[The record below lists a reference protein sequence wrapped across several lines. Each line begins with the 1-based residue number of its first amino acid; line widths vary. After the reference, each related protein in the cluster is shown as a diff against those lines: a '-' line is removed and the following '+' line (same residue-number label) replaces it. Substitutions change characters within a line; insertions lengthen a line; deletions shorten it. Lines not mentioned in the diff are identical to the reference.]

1 MNKLASLLLA
11 LLLCGVADPAGAQPS
26 ALRFTP
32 PAGDTSLQDF
42 ADRLGNTPQERQQLG
57 EAFATVKVELFEQPN
72 AARGWKNNVA
82 GAYTF
87 FVSSIST
94 VLTGQAPDPAAQD
107 ALFAR
112 LGTALAPDLAGVP
125 DRDKAELY
133 STLIG
138 GASLPLLLF
147 IDGSEKK
154 NPAQIE
160 QARTLAAQ
168 YSREIMKMEPEEV
181 LQLLQPASADGAVAP
196 TTAPSA
202 AAATSGLDGR
212 YECQMAQLSHA
223 AGANFGFQYQPTG
236 MWFAIQGGRYTSSSA
251 GGTVQAN
258 GDVVSFHGGSYGGWR
273 GARRGNAI
281 VFRKNQGDPAPG
293 ESIRVGDLRCGR
305 RSG

>member
-1 MNKLASLLLA
+1 MKYLIALTILLWMPTA
-11 LLLCGVADPAGAQPS
+11 AEA

-32 PAGDTSLQDF
+32 PPGDTSLQDF
-42 ADRLGNTPQERQQLG
+42 ADKLGKTPQERQQLG

-72 AARGWKNNVA
+72 AGKGWKNNIA

-94 VLTGQAPDPAAQD
+94 VWTGQAPDPAAQD
-107 ALFAR
+107 QLFAK
-112 LGTALAPDLAGVP
+112 LGAALAPDLAGVP

-154 NPAQIE
+154 SPAQIE
-160 QARTLAAQ
+160 QARALAAQ
-168 YSREIMKMEPEEV
+168 YSREIMKMEPDEV
-181 LQLLQPASADGAVAP
+181 RQLLAPASANGAMAVTAAP
-196 TTAPSA
+196 A
-202 AAATSGLDGR
+202 AASGASDVDGR
-212 YECQMAQLSHA
+212 YECQMAQLSHG
-223 AGANFGFQYQPTG
+223 AGANFSFQYQPTG

-251 GGTVQAN
+251 GGGVQATP
-258 GDVVSFHGGSYGGWR
+258 DVVSFHGGSYDGWR

>member
-1 MNKLASLLLA
+1 MKKFSLV
-11 LLLCGVADPAGAQPS
+11 LLLCLAATAAGAQSS

-32 PAGDTSLQDF
+32 PPGDTSLQDF
-42 ADRLGNTPQERQQLG
+42 ADKLGNTPEERRQLG
-57 EAFATVKVELFEQPN
+57 EAFATVKLELFEQPN
-72 AARGWKNNVA
+72 ADKGWKNNIA

-94 VLTGQAPDPAAQD
+94 VWTGEAPDPAAQD
-107 ALFAR
+107 QLFEK
-112 LGTALAPDLAGVP
+112 LGTALGPDLAGVS
-125 DRDKAELY
+125 DREKAELY

-154 NPAQIE
+154 NPAQVE
-160 QARTLAAQ
+160 QARALAAQ
-168 YSREIMKMEPEEV
+168 YSREIMKMEPGEV
-181 LQLLQPASADGAVAP
+181 RQLLQPATGN
-196 TTAPSA
+196 A
-202 AAATSGLDGR
+202 AASASPAASAPGRSDVDGR
-212 YECQMAQLSHA
+212 YECMMAQLSHG
-223 AGANFGFQYQPTG
+223 AGANFSFQYQPTG

-251 GGTVQAN
+251 GGTVQAG
-258 GDVVSFHGGSYGGWR
+258 GDVVSFHGGSYDGWR
-273 GARRGNAI
+273 GARRGDAI

>member
-1 MNKLASLLLA
+1 MKYLIVLAV
-11 LLLCGVADPAGAQPS
+11 LLCMPVAAEA

-32 PAGDTSLQDF
+32 PRGDTSLQDF
-42 ADRLGNTPQERQQLG
+42 ADKLGNTPEERQQLG
-57 EAFATVKVELFEQPN
+57 EAFATVKRELFEQPN
-72 AARGWKNNVA
+72 ASRGWKNNIA

-94 VLTGQAPDPAAQD
+94 VWTGEAPDPAAQD
-107 ALFAR
+107 QLFAK
-112 LGTALAPDLAGVP
+112 LGTALAPDLAGVS
-125 DRDKAELY
+125 DREKAELY

-160 QARTLAAQ
+160 QARALAAQ
-168 YSREIMKMEPEEV
+168 YSRELMKMEPDDV
-181 LQLLQPASADGAVAP
+181 RKLLQSASASGAVAA
-196 TTAPSA
+196 TTAP
-202 AAATSGLDGR
+202 TVVSGASGVDGR
-212 YECQMAQLSHA
+212 YECQMAQLSHG
-223 AGANFGFQYQPTG
+223 AGANFSFQYQPTG

-251 GGTVQAN
+251 GGTVQAG
-258 GDVVSFHGGSYGGWR
+258 GDVVSFHGGSYDGWR

>member
-1 MNKLASLLLA
+1 MKHIATLSILLI
-11 LLLCGVADPAGAQPS
+11 LLLCTGAAQATS

-42 ADRLGNTPQERQQLG
+42 ADKLGRTPQERQQLG

-72 AARGWKNNVA
+72 AARGWKNNIA
-82 GAYTF
+82 GAYSF

-94 VLTGQAPDPAAQD
+94 VWTGQAPDPAAQD

-112 LGTALAPDLAGVP
+112 LGAALAPGLAGVP
-125 DRDKAELY
+125 DREKAELY

-160 QARTLAAQ
+160 QARALAAQ
-168 YSREIMKMEPEEV
+168 YSREIMKMEPDEI
-181 LQLLQPASADGAVAP
+181 LSLLQPASANGAVAAP
-196 TTAPSA
+196 T
-202 AAATSGLDGR
+202 ATSGASDVDGR
-212 YECQMAQLSHA
+212 YECQMAQLSHG

-251 GGTVQAN
+251 GGTVQAG
-258 GDVVSFHGGSYGGWR
+258 GDVVSFHGGSYDGWR

-281 VFRKNQGDPAPG
+281 VFRKNQADPAPG

>member
-1 MNKLASLLLA
+1 MKYIIVLAFFLWMP
-11 LLLCGVADPAGAQPS
+11 VAAEA

-32 PAGDTSLQDF
+32 PPGDTSLQDF
-42 ADRLGNTPQERQQLG
+42 ADKLGKTPEERQQLG

-72 AARGWKNNVA
+72 ASRGWKNNIA

-94 VLTGQAPDPAAQD
+94 VWTGDAPDPAAQD
-107 ALFAR
+107 QLFAK

-160 QARTLAAQ
+160 QARALAAQ
-168 YSREIMKMEPEEV
+168 YSRELMKMEPDEV
-181 LQLLQPASADGAVAP
+181 RQLLQPASASGAVAA
-196 TTAPSA
+196 TTAPTVVSDA
-202 AAATSGLDGR
+202 SGVDGR
-212 YECQMAQLSHA
+212 YECQMAQLSHG
-223 AGANFGFQYQPTG
+223 AGANFSFQYQPTG

-251 GGTVQAN
+251 GGTVQAG
-258 GDVVSFHGGSYGGWR
+258 GDVVSFHGGSYDGWR

-305 RSG
+305 RTG

>member
-1 MNKLASLLLA
+1 MKYLIALTILLWMPTA
-11 LLLCGVADPAGAQPS
+11 AEA

-32 PAGDTSLQDF
+32 PPGDTSLQDF
-42 ADRLGNTPQERQQLG
+42 ADKLGKTPQERQQLG
-57 EAFATVKVELFEQPN
+57 EAFITVKVELFEQPN
-72 AARGWKNNVA
+72 AARGWKNNIA

-94 VLTGQAPDPAAQD
+94 VWTGQAPDPAAQD

-154 NPAQIE
+154 NPAQLE
-160 QARTLAAQ
+160 QARALAAQ
-168 YSREIMKMEPEEV
+168 YSREIMKMEPDQV
-181 LQLLQPASADGAVAP
+181 RSLLQPASANAAVAAP
-196 TTAPSA
+196 TTPGAV
-202 AAATSGLDGR
+202 SGASDVDGR
-212 YECQMAQLSHA
+212 YECQMAQLSHG
-223 AGANFGFQYQPTG
+223 AGANFSFQYQPTG

-251 GGTVQAN
+251 GGTVQAG
-258 GDVVSFHGGSYGGWR
+258 GDVVSFHGGSYDGWR

>member
-1 MNKLASLLLA
+1 MKYLIA
-11 LLLCGVADPAGAQPS
+11 LTILFWMPVAAEA

-32 PAGDTSLQDF
+32 PPGDTSLQDF
-42 ADRLGNTPQERQQLG
+42 ADKLGKTPEERQQLG

-72 AARGWKNNVA
+72 ASRGWKNNIA

-94 VLTGQAPDPAAQD
+94 VWTGDAPDPAAQD
-107 ALFAR
+107 QLFAK

-160 QARTLAAQ
+160 QARALAAQ
-168 YSREIMKMEPEEV
+168 YSRELMKMEPDEV
-181 LQLLQPASADGAVAP
+181 RQLLQPASASGAVAA
-196 TTAPSA
+196 TTAPTAVA
-202 AAATSGLDGR
+202 AASDVDGR
-212 YECQMAQLSHA
+212 YECQMAQLSHG
-223 AGANFGFQYQPTG
+223 AGANFSFQYQPTG

-251 GGTVQAN
+251 GGTVQAG
-258 GDVVSFHGGSYGGWR
+258 GDVVSFHGGSYDGWR
-273 GARRGNAI
+273 GARRGEAI